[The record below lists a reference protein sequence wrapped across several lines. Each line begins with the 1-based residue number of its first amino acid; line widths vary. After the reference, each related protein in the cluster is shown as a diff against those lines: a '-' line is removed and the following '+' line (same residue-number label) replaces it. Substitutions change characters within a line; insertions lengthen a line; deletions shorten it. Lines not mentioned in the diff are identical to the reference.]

1 MTATDPS
8 HGREDTMRLLR
19 GSGLAFLALLSLA
32 LPVAAGGWA
41 TATMDSGPI
50 DPTVGTPVEIGFVLK
65 QHGVTP
71 ISWEMVTFSGTNI
84 ETGEQV
90 SVEAQPKGPVGH
102 YVATVTFPS
111 AGDWRWSL
119 ALRDLLLDETT
130 FPTITVRAAGA
141 PAPSTPAAIPIE
153 LIVAALA
160 LAVGLGLAG
169 SLLVR
174 RRETPIAAGRAPA
187 TEARTEIG

>member
-1 MTATDPS
+1 
-8 HGREDTMRLLR
+8 MRLLR
-19 GSGLAFLALLSLA
+19 GSGLALLALLSLA
-32 LPVAAGGWA
+32 LPAAAGGWA
-41 TATMDSGPI
+41 TATIDSGPI
-50 DPTVGTPVEIGFVLK
+50 DPTAGTPVEIGFVLK
-65 QHGVTP
+65 QHGETP
-71 ISWEMVTFSGTNI
+71 ISWEMATYTGTNV

-90 SVEAQPKGPVGH
+90 SVEALPKGPVGH

-111 AGDWRWSL
+111 AGTWRSSL
-119 ALRDLLLDETT
+119 ALRDLLLEEMTW
-130 FPTITVRAAGA
+130 PLITVRAVGA
-141 PAPSTPAAIPIE
+141 PAPSTPAGIPTE

-174 RRETPIAAGRAPA
+174 RRETPAAAGRAAA

>member
-1 MTATDPS
+1 VTATAQ
-8 HGREDTMRLLR
+8 HGREDEMRLLR
-19 GSGLAFLALLSLA
+19 GSVLALIALLTLV

-41 TATMDSGPI
+41 SAAIDSGPI
-50 DPTVGTPVEIGFVLK
+50 DPTAGTPVEIGFVLK

-71 ISWEMVTFSGTNI
+71 ISWEMVTFNGQNI

-111 AGDWRWSL
+111 AGSWRWSL
-119 ALRDLLLDETT
+119 LLRDLLLDETT
-130 FPTITVRAAGA
+130 FPTITVRPAGA
-141 PAPSTPAAIPIE
+141 PAPSTPTAIPTE

-169 SLLVR
+169 SLLLR
-174 RRETPIAAGRAPA
+174 RRETPIATGRAAA
-187 TEARTEIG
+187 TDARTEVG